1 MAKTDIEKLAEW
13 RTLGARHSEETLE
26 LATRVLASG
35 TLGDQEW
42 AVREQLAIAAL
53 DLGRINSAVTQIDIL
68 HQQFKGSPR
77 VRILD
82 GLRFEADGD
91 ATRAKAVYEGL
102 LKDDETNVTAHQ
114 RLISLA
120 APSPAAIPL
129 LLSYLDTFY
138 TDPMAWS
145 LLAEIYC
152 EQGLYSQALNALGH
166 MSIINSWDDGI
177 MRRLGEVAYTL
188 GDYQLSLK
196 HFLRA
201 AEMQGGKASN
211 LNTSRTRT
219 WWGIK
224 LAAMRL
230 LENPNAES
238 TVPLELATPLPQLQA
253 LSELA
258 TERILAAG
266 GQNLDVRREVLG
278 EAALVR

>member
-1 MAKTDIEKLAEW
+1 MAKTDLEKLAEW
-13 RTLGARHSEETLE
+13 RTLGARHSEQTVE

-35 TLGDQEW
+35 TLGDREW

-68 HQQFKGSPR
+68 HKQFGGSPR
-77 VRILD
+77 VRVLD

-102 LKDDETNVTAHQ
+102 LKDDETDVTAHQ

-120 APSPAAIPL
+120 APSSAAIPL

-138 TDPMAWS
+138 ADPMAWS
-145 LLAEIYC
+145 LLAELYC
-152 EQGLYSQALNALGH
+152 EQGLYPQALSALGH
-166 MSIINSWDDGI
+166 MSIINNWDDGI
-177 MRRLGEVAYTL
+177 LRRSGEVAYTS

-224 LAAMRL
+224 LARR
-230 LENPNAES
+230 S
-238 TVPLELATPLPQLQA
+238 FFIRH
-253 LSELA
+253 LSL
-258 TERILAAG
+258 TTL
-266 GQNLDVRREVLG
+266 
-278 EAALVR
+278 

>member
-1 MAKTDIEKLAEW
+1 MAKTDLEKLAEW
-13 RTLGARHSEETLE
+13 RTFGARHSEQTVE

-35 TLGDQEW
+35 TLGDQGAYAYAVLDIPINGVLNMYPVEW

-68 HQQFKGSPR
+68 HKQFGGSPR
-77 VRILD
+77 VRVLD

-91 ATRAKAVYEGL
+91 ATRAKAVYERL
-102 LKDDETNVTAHQ
+102 LKDDETDVTAHQ

-120 APSPAAIPL
+120 APSSAAIPL

-138 TDPMAWS
+138 ADPMAWS
-145 LLAEIYC
+145 LLAELYC
-152 EQGLYSQALNALGH
+152 EQGLYPQALSALGH
-166 MSIINSWDDGI
+166 MSIINNWDDGI
-177 MRRLGEVAYTL
+177 LRRSGEVAYTL

-224 LAAMRL
+224 LA
-230 LENPNAES
+230 
-238 TVPLELATPLPQLQA
+238 
-253 LSELA
+253 
-258 TERILAAG
+258 
-266 GQNLDVRREVLG
+266 RRPFFI
-278 EAALVR
+278 

>member
-1 MAKTDIEKLAEW
+1 MANTDLEKLAEW
-13 RTLGARHSEETLE
+13 RTLGARHSEQTVE
-26 LATRVLASG
+26 LATRVLASR

-53 DLGRINSAVTQIDIL
+53 DLGRINLAVTQIDIL
-68 HQQFKGSPR
+68 HKQFGGSPR

-120 APSPAAIPL
+120 APSSAAIPL

-138 TDPMAWS
+138 ADPMAWS
-145 LLAEIYC
+145 LLAELYC
-152 EQGLYSQALNALGH
+152 EQGLYPQALSALGH
-166 MSIINSWDDGI
+166 MSIINNWDDGI
-177 MRRLGEVAYTL
+177 LRRSGEVAYTL
-188 GDYQLSLK
+188 GYAPSVLGEQLLTCLCRDYQLSLK

-201 AEMQGGKASN
+201 AEMQGGKTSN

-224 LAAMRL
+224 LA
-230 LENPNAES
+230 
-238 TVPLELATPLPQLQA
+238 
-253 LSELA
+253 
-258 TERILAAG
+258 
-266 GQNLDVRREVLG
+266 RRPFFI
-278 EAALVR
+278 